1 MREAVIVAGVRT
13 AVGKSRRG
21 ATRNWRPDDMGAI
34 VIRELIRRT
43 EGKLDST
50 EIDDVIMGCA
60 MPEASQG
67 MNLARIISLNAGL
80 PDYVPAVTVN
90 RFFSSR
96 LQTITMAA
104 EGLLASG
111 AGIILA
117 GGGENMRPVPNVRVL

>member
-34 VIRELIRRT
+34 VIRELMRRT

-80 PDYVPAVTVN
+80 PDYVPAGTVN
-90 RFFSSR
+90 RICSFPPR
-96 LQTITMAA
+96 TITMAA
-104 EGLLASG
+104 HR
-111 AGIILA
+111 ILA
-117 GGGENMRPVPNVRVL
+117 AGPAVMIAGGVAA